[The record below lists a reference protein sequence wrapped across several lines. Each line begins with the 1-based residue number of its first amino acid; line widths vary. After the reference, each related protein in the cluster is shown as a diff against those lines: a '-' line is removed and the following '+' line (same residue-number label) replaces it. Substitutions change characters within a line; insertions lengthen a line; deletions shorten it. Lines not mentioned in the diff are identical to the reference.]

1 MLKEKIPKPTIV
13 YPVMLITLN
22 AFIRRE
28 ERPKIDNLGFHL
40 RKLEKVEQFKVNRK
54 KNKRAEINEIENRT

>member
-1 MLKEKIPKPTIV
+1 MIFIA
-13 YPVMLITLN
+13 LN

-28 ERPKIDNLGFHL
+28 ARPKINNLSFHF